1 MGTDVWSESGII
13 AFTEEVVKIVNGKNK
28 NKVVEI
34 CQSFWENISLE
45 EDSDKKDH
53 FKPLQNISNKS
64 KISEIQEILSSIVNI
79 DGEPSKYN
87 TDIEVRYSYELEDLF
102 GSILALCPDLP
113 ELKSITAFGSARL
126 NGYSVPLGVACFI
139 FDSNDCFE
147 QVLTEKGKYLKKV
160 IGHCRETE
168 WTIVSY

>member
-13 AFTEEVVKIVNGKNK
+13 AFTKEVVKIVNGKNK

-45 EDSDKKDH
+45 DNTDRVDH
-53 FKPLQNISNKS
+53 FKPLQNISKKS

-79 DGEPSKYN
+79 DGEASKYN

-113 ELKSITAFGSARL
+113 FLRRERPYFRRKFAYCGS
-126 NGYSVPLGVACFI
+126 
-139 FDSNDCFE
+139 
-147 QVLTEKGKYLKKV
+147 
-160 IGHCRETE
+160 
-168 WTIVSY
+168 